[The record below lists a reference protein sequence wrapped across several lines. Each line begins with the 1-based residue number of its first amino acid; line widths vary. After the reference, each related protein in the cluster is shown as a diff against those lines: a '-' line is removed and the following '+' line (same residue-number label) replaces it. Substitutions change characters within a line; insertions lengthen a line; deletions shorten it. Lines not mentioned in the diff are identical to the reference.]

1 MHQLAQVRP
10 SFDLH
15 KQMGWK
21 FLIGQWAQPFQQHD
35 VHEFLLYLLPRL
47 RLRCL
52 YGFWAM
58 RRLDAAG
65 VTTCDSS
72 STDVPITIDLP
83 VDARGLQHCI
93 QEWHSQHYRTALT
106 SAPPMLI
113 LQLRR
118 FRYDSCGQV
127 FKDFQALDDLGETV
141 RIPLFTSSR
150 DLAVQW
156 KPYQVRAA
164 LLHTGEAASRGHY
177 RSILRNGEN
186 IWHVTEDNMCATL
199 QPSASLHSV
208 SASVYVLICTEV
220 SE

>member
-1 MHQLAQVRP
+1 
-10 SFDLH
+10 
-15 KQMGWK
+15 
-21 FLIGQWAQPFQQHD
+21 
-35 VHEFLLYLLPRL
+35 
-47 RLRCL
+47 
-52 YGFWAM
+52 M

-118 FRYDSCGQV
+118 FRYDSRGQV
-127 FKDFQALDDLGETV
+127 FKDFQALDDLSETV

-150 DLAVQW
+150 DLVVQW

-164 LLHTGEAASRGHY
+164 LLHTGEAATRGHY
-177 RSILRNGEN
+177 RSLLRNGEN
-186 IWHVTEDNMCATL
+186 IWHITDDNMSATL
-199 QPSASLHSV
+199 QPSASLHRV
-208 SASVYVLICTEV
+208 SASAYVLICTEV